1 MANRVLGIEIGQN
14 LTRVV
19 EIDYKTKN
27 PKVHSMFSFPTPP
40 EMIEDGVVHADSMFR
55 SMLYSKIKEKKINTN
70 KAVFVLNSTRIAS
83 REMELP
89 LVKEKQIK
97 DLLQMNASDY
107 FPVDLSQYKLVHEV
121 IEKIDKPEE
130 KKMRLSVIAIPNEII
145 LSYEELAADCR
156 LQIVALDY
164 SGNAI
169 KQLMLREIPGDIK
182 ATIKIDETISTI
194 TVMDGDMIKLQ
205 RNVNYGLADA
215 IEEIQ
220 DSELF
225 GEYLS
230 FTDAVDVARRK
241 TCLELKSDVIQPE
254 IENTERD
261 DMGHEIDSERFKKL
275 RANVNYTLA
284 NLVSSLG
291 RVVDYYQSRNVD
303 RPIDRIFLVGLGAD
317 FSGLSKLLTNELNYK
332 VIPLQQFDG
341 ISVAKNINL
350 AETKIAEFFNC
361 VGATLKPLPIT
372 DEKKAKGNIFTTP
385 IGGMK
390 NIPMEQE
397 VQPPLGPDGQPLPM
411 PEGME
416 AKKGASLGIPL
427 IILGVCV
434 VASVGM
440 IAYSIFSNL
449 VLTSDNMALKGRVS
463 DLSYAQNIYD
473 VYNQTK
479 SDYEWTKLLQD
490 ASSNKNDEIVSFID
504 ELEKKLPSDAR
515 IDNMSVTTDG
525 VSMTISQSSKDVA
538 ADVITQL
545 RTFDSIMVSN
555 VSTITDDT
563 DETGASNV
571 QFTVDCTYVKKSD
584 DSDTSGTTDTQNDGS
599 NDNTSQNNKSNDNT
613 SQDNASQNTSD
624 NAAQ

>member
-40 EMIEDGVVHADSMFR
+40 EMIDDGVVHADSIFR

-70 KAVFVLNSTRIAS
+70 KVVFTLNSTRIAS

-97 DLLQMNASDY
+97 DILQMNASDY

-145 LSYEELAADCR
+145 SSYEELAADCR

-194 TVMDGDMIKLQ
+194 TVMDGDIIKLQ

-254 IENTERD
+254 IENAERD

-291 RVVDYYQSRNVD
+291 RVIDYYQSRNVD

-385 IGGMK
+385 IGGM
-390 NIPMEQE
+390 NNVPMEQGA
-397 VQPPLGPDGQPLPM
+397 QPPLGPDGQPLPM
-411 PEGME
+411 PDGME
-416 AKKGASLGIPL
+416 EQKGASLGIPL

-434 VASVGM
+434 VASVGL
-440 IAYSIFSNL
+440 IAYSIFANL

-479 SDYEWTKLLQD
+479 KDYDWTKLLES
-490 ASSNKNDEIVSFID
+490 ASSNKNDEITGFVD
-504 ELEKKLPSDAR
+504 ELEQKLPSEAKLV
-515 IDNMSVTTDG
+515 NMSVTTDG
-525 VSMTISQSSKDVA
+525 VSMTIKTGSKDIA
-538 ADVITQL
+538 ADVIAQL
-545 RTFDSIMVSN
+545 RTFESIMVSN
-555 VSTITDDT
+555 VSTITEEV
-563 DETGASNV
+563 DETGASKV
-571 QFTVDCTYVKKSD
+571 QFTVECTYVKAD
-584 DSDTSGTTDTQNDGS
+584 DSAASESADGTGSESADTSEDESSQAQTDS
-599 NDNTSQNNKSNDNT
+599 SS
-613 SQDNASQNTSD
+613 SD
-624 NAAQ
+624 TDSTNQ

>member
-40 EMIEDGVVHADSMFR
+40 EMIDDGVVHADSIFR

-70 KAVFVLNSTRIAS
+70 KVVFTLNSTRIAS

-97 DLLQMNASDY
+97 DILQMNASDY

-145 LSYEELAADCR
+145 SSYEELAADCR

-194 TVMDGDMIKLQ
+194 TVMDGDIIKLQ

-254 IENTERD
+254 IENAERD

-291 RVVDYYQSRNVD
+291 RVIDYYQSRNVD

-385 IGGMK
+385 IGGM
-390 NIPMEQE
+390 NNVPMEQGA
-397 VQPPLGPDGQPLPM
+397 QPPLGPDGQPLPM
-411 PEGME
+411 PDGME
-416 AKKGASLGIPL
+416 EQKGASLGIPL

-434 VASVGM
+434 VASVGL
-440 IAYSIFSNL
+440 IAYSIFANL

-504 ELEKKLPSDAR
+504 ELEKKLPS
-515 IDNMSVTTDG
+515 
-525 VSMTISQSSKDVA
+525 
-538 ADVITQL
+538 
-545 RTFDSIMVSN
+545 
-555 VSTITDDT
+555 
-563 DETGASNV
+563 
-571 QFTVDCTYVKKSD
+571 
-584 DSDTSGTTDTQNDGS
+584 
-599 NDNTSQNNKSNDNT
+599 
-613 SQDNASQNTSD
+613 
-624 NAAQ
+624 

>member
-40 EMIEDGVVHADSMFR
+40 EMIDDGVVHADSIFR

-70 KAVFVLNSTRIAS
+70 KVVFTLNSTRIAS

-145 LSYEELAADCR
+145 SSYEELAADCR

-194 TVMDGDMIKLQ
+194 TVMDGDIIKLQ

-254 IENTERD
+254 IENAERD

-291 RVVDYYQSRNVD
+291 RVIDYYQSRNVD

-385 IGGMK
+385 IGGM
-390 NIPMEQE
+390 NNVPMEQGA
-397 VQPPLGPDGQPLPM
+397 QPPLGPDGQPLPM
-411 PEGME
+411 PDGME
-416 AKKGASLGIPL
+416 AQKGASLGIPL

-434 VASVGM
+434 VASVGL
-440 IAYSIFSNL
+440 IAYSIFANL

-479 SDYEWTKLLQD
+479 SDYEWTKLLQG

-538 ADVITQL
+538 ADVIAQL

-563 DETGASNV
+563 DETGA
-571 QFTVDCTYVKKSD
+571 
-584 DSDTSGTTDTQNDGS
+584 
-599 NDNTSQNNKSNDNT
+599 
-613 SQDNASQNTSD
+613 
-624 NAAQ
+624 